1 MPSAILHS
9 TSTTFTYPLHTS
21 LLETHIQMH
30 IPSMLSKET
39 LITVPTAIT
48 ALYSSAYSQAHCYI
62 SLYKNT
68 HCNVHCCNA
77 LYRNTHSH
85 FSCLLHSI
93 QYSSHAHYLVHS
105 IETCIQIPTAITAL
119 QRNTDSHTQ
128 SCPAFYTKTHS
139 QSYCLLHTT
148 ETCIHIASSFLHS
161 TQKHIPMT
169 SAITAL
175 YRKTYSHGHCDLSVY
190 RITVSPA
197 H

>member
-1 MPSAILHS
+1 MC
-9 TSTTFTYPLHTS
+9 
-21 LLETHIQMH
+21 
-30 IPSMLSKET
+30 
-39 LITVPTAIT
+39 TA
-48 ALYSSAYSQAHCYI
+48 A
-62 SLYKNT
+62 
-68 HCNVHCCNA
+68 
-77 LYRNTHSH
+77 
-85 FSCLLHSI
+85 LHSI
-93 QYSSHAHYLVHS
+93 EIHIHISPAYCTLYNHSSHAHYLVHS

-197 H
+197 HWSSVLYRNIHSYACCMVHSTVTYTHMPSEDLPSTETPIQMTIANLTSTETLKWPLLYWTL